1 MWDTLY
7 ICFAWKRNLFV
18 GKTTKSI
25 FPWTHSAKIVLI
37 GWPKIH
43 QMPKNLTAQFVCPIP
58 KVRTSI
64 VRVCIQVDIKRDN
77 EFFLLQLNS
86 SFGPI
91 LRWRGSGGSFTSGAI
106 NWSSF
111 SAVLQVQFRSS
122 PTGQINVWQNGRNSY
137 TPRLQTACSLYVV
150 LTLEH
155 SNMYLVLH

>member
-1 MWDTLY
+1 MY
-7 ICFAWKRNLFV
+7 IS
-18 GKTTKSI
+18 G
-25 FPWTHSAKIVLI
+25 
-37 GWPKIH
+37 
-43 QMPKNLTAQFVCPIP
+43 PIP

-64 VRVCIQVDIKRDN
+64 VRVCIQADIEGTMN
-77 EFFLLQLNS
+77 YFHCNLIQALAPF
-86 SFGPI
+86 

-155 SNMYLVLH
+155 NMYLVLH